1 MMGVNNFT
9 DSVQSSNKIVF
20 LFGRRTM
27 GDKVHSP
34 KGNSPAR

>member
-9 DSVQSSNKIVF
+9 DSIQSSNRIAF
-20 LFGRRTM
+20 ILGGRTM
-27 GDKVHSP
+27 GDKVHGP